1 MKNIILKMSTLI
13 LSLVLIVI
21 SIIFFSSIKETI
33 YDDSTGIRLPKNM
46 SNVQKIMTKLPEIAY
61 TRVSYFDDVQ
71 GKWVE
76 KQVYADKEKIDD
88 LFEAIDSETWYYA
101 ETKRAVGEHFS
112 LLCYDS
118 RNTNREF
125 LSVDVYSDV
134 IYITSVPTPGEGVL
148 KSKYVVPE
156 DGESDVYEKMLAIVN
171 DLKSLNT

>member
-13 LSLVLIVI
+13 LSLVLIVF

-101 ETKRAVGEHFS
+101 EIKRAVGERFS

-134 IYITSVPTPGEGVL
+134 IYVTYVELGEGVL

-156 DGESDVYEKMLAIVN
+156 DGESEVYEKMLAIVN